1 MAQLRQQEEEMSTLS
16 PELQA
21 ILDRMKERADTA
33 RQDLPDAAALEAQ
46 RLQDQATARIT
57 ASLIPPRFVGSSFLE
72 YHVEAG
78 NQKAYD
84 VAKEWSDKTAAET
97 KGEGFFLLGEPGT
110 GKTHLVCSAAMQR
123 IANGQNGVRYLN
135 VPIFLDRIR
144 ASFKFTES
152 APQDLFEYACT
163 KASLILLDD
172 FGKEKA
178 TDWATE
184 RLYVLVE
191 SRYQNMLPILV
202 TSNRTLDELD
212 ALGYGATVSRLQQMC
227 RTIKLETKDHRP
239 ASKVKG

>member
-1 MAQLRQQEEEMSTLS
+1 M
-16 PELQA
+16 
-21 ILDRMKERADTA
+21 
-33 RQDLPDAAALEAQ
+33 
-46 RLQDQATARIT
+46 
-57 ASLIPPRFVGSSFLE
+57 
-72 YHVEAG
+72 
-78 NQKAYD
+78 
-84 VAKEWSDKTAAET
+84 
-97 KGEGFFLLGEPGT
+97 
-110 GKTHLVCSAAMQR
+110 
-123 IANGQNGVRYLN
+123 GQNGIRYLN

-152 APQDLFEYACT
+152 AAQDLFEYSCT
-163 KASLILLDD
+163 KASLVILDD

-191 SRYQNMLPILV
+191 SRYQNMLPVLV

-239 ASKVKG
+239 ATPNKG